1 MNNYILFHF
10 HQDLSLNFG
19 LKSVVSL
26 DLKTFCNLNR
36 KKKKNKEKKKL
47 EEAAAESMAKGSNQE
62 KQNSASEDTRTPA
75 QKAYDKIQE
84 KRVNL
89 LLSLFSYLH
98 PSVAHVAH
106 QALVGL
112 RLGPRDFSHA
122 FLARRSLQAFL
133 DPVPCGGTHRP
144 GRNGLGA
151 GHEQR
156 YEKG

>member
-75 QKAYDKIQE
+75 QKAYDKIQG

-89 LLSLFSYLH
+89 LLSLFSYY
-98 PSVAHVAH
+98 
-106 QALVGL
+106 
-112 RLGPRDFSHA
+112 
-122 FLARRSLQAFL
+122 SLDSCIFEL
-133 DPVPCGGTHRP
+133 K
-144 GRNGLGA
+144 LL
-151 GHEQR
+151 
-156 YEKG
+156 